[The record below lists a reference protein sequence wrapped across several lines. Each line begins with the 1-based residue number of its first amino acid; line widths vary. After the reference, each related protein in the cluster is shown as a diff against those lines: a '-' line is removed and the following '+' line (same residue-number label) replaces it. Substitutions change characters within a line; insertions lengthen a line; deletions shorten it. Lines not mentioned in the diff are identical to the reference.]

1 MLNRQ
6 KEVDILLKLMRA
18 ALHQDDSRPIE
29 WAEGCDPVQLVRLVL
44 RQNLVS
50 MLYPVI
56 EQQQGMPWETIRA
69 QLKPS
74 YQQEAYRGLVQE
86 HEMQQLLEEMEQD
99 GIDCLPMKGW
109 ILREMYPDPLMRSMS
124 DLDILIRAFDSEKLN
139 GWMQKHGY
147 QLDPDAVEENFHDT
161 YKKVPYLCVEL
172 HQTLMDR
179 RNLSPDEIDWMQQK
193 TLLFWEEKARAPGSK
208 HIYRMSDEIF
218 YVHQISHFHKHF
230 TNAGVGIRPLADIF
244 LFLREKGETLDRQYI
259 DRQLDIL
266 HLKEFAGKMEG
277 FANIFFEEKEGP
289 LDEQAEL
296 VLGYLT
302 QSSVHGSRMTQDT
315 LRMMNPENKSYL
327 YNSLTRMFWH
337 CFLPLSVMQKDYPVL
352 KKRPWLLPVCW
363 VRRGARILFLE
374 RHKIHNVAQ
383 AQAKS
388 NFDELQAIFD
398 AAGIR

>member
-147 QLDPDAVEENFHDT
+147 QLDEVEENFHDS
-161 YKKVPYLCVEL
+161 YKKPPYLYVEL
-172 HQTLMDR
+172 HRTLIDE
-179 RNLSPDEIDWMQQK
+179 RNLSPAETSW
-193 TLLFWEEKARAPGSK
+193 LREKAEHFWDEDARVDGK
-208 HIYRMSDEIF
+208 EHVYQLSDELFLI
-218 YVHQISHFHKHF
+218 HQVSHFYKHF

-259 DRQLDIL
+259 DAQLRVL

-277 FANIFFEEKEGP
+277 FANAFFEEQGP
-289 LDEQAEL
+289 IDQQAEL

-302 QSSVHGSRMTQDT
+302 HSSIHGSRMTQDS
-315 LRMMNPENKSYL
+315 LRMMDSDRKSYL
-327 YNSLTRMFWH
+327 YNSLVNTFRH
-337 CFLPLSVMQKDYPVL
+337 CFLPLGVMARDYPVL
-352 KKRPWLLPVCW
+352 KKRPWLLPAYW
-363 VRRGARILFLE
+363 VYRGFRILFLE
-374 RHKIHNVAQ
+374 RDKIRKVAQ
-383 AQAKS
+383 AQAKTQ
-388 NFDELQAIFD
+388 FDELQSVFR